1 MFKIFKMARILTGV
15 QSTGTPHLGNL
26 LGAVLPAI
34 EMAKETSDDSFL
46 FIADLHSL
54 TQIKKGDILRDNTFS
69 TAATWL
75 ACGLDLEKTYFYKQ
89 SDVSEVTELTWYLNC
104 FFPYQ
109 RLTLAHSFKDKSED
123 LSDLNTGLF
132 TYPMLMA
139 ADILLYDAEI
149 VPVGKDQ
156 KQHLE
161 ITRDIA
167 KSFNHNYGDTFII
180 PESKIDKNV
189 QTIPGTDGRKMS
201 KTYENTIDIFAD
213 EKSLKKQIMSI
224 VTDSKGLEDKKNP
237 ESCNI
242 FNIFKLIASE
252 DEVKKMKKNYSEGG
266 YGYGHAK
273 THLLNLIL
281 DLFRKERKLYS
292 ELLQNP
298 DHLYGIL
305 VKGEEKARVIADKV
319 LERVRSKLGY

>member
-1 MFKIFKMARILTGV
+1 MARILTGI
-15 QSTGTPHLGNL
+15 QSSGKPHLGNI
-26 LGAVLPAI
+26 LGAIKPSVQLS
-34 EMAKETSDDSFL
+34 KDSDNQSLF

-54 TQIKKGDILRDNTFS
+54 INIKDSKVRNENTLAV
-69 TAATWL
+69 AASWI
-75 ACGLDLEKTYFYKQ
+75 AMGFDYDKNYFYRQ
-89 SDVSEVTELTWYLNC
+89 SKITEVCELAWYLNC
-104 FFPYQ
+104 FTPYPM
-109 RLTLAHSFKDKSED
+109 LSNSHSFKDKSD
-123 LSDLNTGLF
+123 NLSDINSGLF
-132 TYPMLMA
+132 TYPVLMA
-139 ADILLYDAEI
+139 ADILLYDSDI

-201 KTYENTIDIFAD
+201 KTYDNTIDIFAD
-213 EKSLKKQIMSI
+213 EKSLKKQIMTI

-237 ESCNI
+237 DSCNI

-252 DEVKKMKKNYSEGG
+252 SETEKMRKKYIEGG

-273 THLLNLIL
+273 THLLYYIL
-281 DLFRKERKLYS
+281 ELYRDERKLFS
-292 ELLQNP
+292 ELLKNQ
-298 DHLYGIL
+298 DHLYRIL
-305 VKGEEKARVIADKV
+305 EKGEKKAKIIARKV
-319 LERVRSKLGY
+319 LDRVRSKLGY

>member
-1 MFKIFKMARILTGV
+1 MTRILTGI
-15 QSTGTPHLGNL
+15 QSSGKPHLGNI
-26 LGAVLPAI
+26 LGAIKPSI
-34 EMAKETSDDSFL
+34 ELSKNSKNDSLF

-54 TQIKKGDILRDNTFS
+54 INIKDSKVRNENTLAI
-69 TAATWL
+69 AASWI
-75 ACGLDLEKTYFYKQ
+75 AMGFDYEKNYFYRQ
-89 SDVSEVTELTWYLNC
+89 SKITQVCELAWYLNC
-104 FFPYQ
+104 FTPYPM
-109 RLTLAHSFKDKSED
+109 LSNSHSFKDKSD
-123 LSDLNTGLF
+123 NLSDVNSGLF
-132 TYPMLMA
+132 TYPVLMA
-139 ADILLYDAEI
+139 ADILLYDSEI

>member
-1 MFKIFKMARILTGV
+1 MTRILTGI
-15 QSTGTPHLGNL
+15 QSSGKPHLGNI
-26 LGAVLPAI
+26 LGAIKPSI
-34 EMAKETSDDSFL
+34 ELSKNSKNDSLF

-54 TQIKKGDILRDNTFS
+54 INIKDSKVRNENTLAI
-69 TAATWL
+69 AASWI
-75 ACGLDLEKTYFYKQ
+75 AMGFDYEKNYFYRQ
-89 SDVSEVTELTWYLNC
+89 SKITQVCELAWYLNC
-104 FFPYQ
+104 FTPYPM
-109 RLTLAHSFKDKSED
+109 LSNSHSFKDKSD
-123 LSDLNTGLF
+123 NLSDINSGLF
-132 TYPMLMA
+132 TYPVLMA
-139 ADILLYDAEI
+139 ADILLYDSEI

-252 DEVKKMKKNYSEGG
+252 NEVKKMKKNYSEGG
-266 YGYGHAK
+266 YGYGKAK

>member
-1 MFKIFKMARILTGV
+1 MTRILTGI
-15 QSTGTPHLGNL
+15 QSSGKPHLGNI
-26 LGAVLPAI
+26 LGAIKPSI
-34 EMAKETSDDSFL
+34 ELSKNSKNDSLF

-54 TQIKKGDILRDNTFS
+54 INIKDSKVRNDNTLAI
-69 TAATWL
+69 AASWI
-75 ACGLDLEKTYFYKQ
+75 AMGFDYEKNYFYRQ
-89 SDVSEVTELTWYLNC
+89 SKITQVCELAWYLNC
-104 FFPYQ
+104 FTPYPM
-109 RLTLAHSFKDKSED
+109 LSNSHSFKDKSD
-123 LSDLNTGLF
+123 NLSDINSGLF
-132 TYPMLMA
+132 TYPVLMA
-139 ADILLYDAEI
+139 ADILLYDSEI

-189 QTIPGTDGRKMS
+189 QTIPGIDGRKMS

-242 FNIFKLIASE
+242 FNIFKLIARG
-252 DEVKKMKKNYSEGG
+252 DEVKKMEKNYFEGG

-281 DLFRKERKLYS
+281 DLYREERKLYS
-292 ELLQNP
+292 ELIKNP
-298 DHLYGIL
+298 DHLYDIL
-305 VKGEEKARVIADKV
+305 VKGEKKARTIAEKV
-319 LERVRSKLGY
+319 LSRVRSKLGY

>member
-1 MFKIFKMARILTGV
+1 MTRILTGI
-15 QSTGTPHLGNL
+15 QSSGKPHLGNI
-26 LGAVLPAI
+26 LGAIKPSI
-34 EMAKETSDDSFL
+34 ELSKNSKNDSLF

-54 TQIKKGDILRDNTFS
+54 INIKDSKLRNENTLAI
-69 TAATWL
+69 AASWI
-75 ACGLDLEKTYFYKQ
+75 AMGFDYEKNYFYRQ
-89 SDVSEVTELTWYLNC
+89 SKITQVCELAWYLNC
-104 FFPYQ
+104 FTPYPM
-109 RLTLAHSFKDKSED
+109 LSNSHSFKDKSD
-123 LSDLNTGLF
+123 NLSDINSGLF
-132 TYPMLMA
+132 TYPVLMA
-139 ADILLYDAEI
+139 ADILLYDSEI

-292 ELLQNP
+292 ELIQNP

>member
-1 MFKIFKMARILTGV
+1 MTRILTGI
-15 QSTGTPHLGNL
+15 QSSGKPHLGNI
-26 LGAVLPAI
+26 LGAIKPSI
-34 EMAKETSDDSFL
+34 ELSKNSKNDSLF

-54 TQIKKGDILRDNTFS
+54 INIKDSKIRKENTLAI
-69 TAATWL
+69 AASWI
-75 ACGLDLEKTYFYKQ
+75 AMGFNYEKNYFYRQ
-89 SDVSEVTELTWYLNC
+89 SKITQVCELAWYLNC
-104 FFPYQ
+104 FTPYPM
-109 RLTLAHSFKDKSED
+109 LSNSHSFKDKSD
-123 LSDLNTGLF
+123 NLSDINSGLF
-132 TYPMLMA
+132 TYPVLMA
-139 ADILLYDAEI
+139 ADILLYDSKI

-180 PESKIDKNV
+180 PESKIDKDV

-201 KTYENTIDIFAD
+201 KTYKNTIDIFAD

-224 VTDSKGLEDKKNP
+224 VTDSKGIEDKKNP

-252 DEVKKMKKNYSEGG
+252 DEVKKMKKNYVEGG

-281 DLFRKERKLYS
+281 DLYREERKLYS
-292 ELLQNP
+292 ELIKNP
-298 DHLYGIL
+298 DHLYDIL
-305 VKGEEKARVIADKV
+305 LKGEKKARIIAEKV
-319 LERVRSKLGY
+319 LRRVRSKLEY

>member
-1 MFKIFKMARILTGV
+1 MTRILTGI
-15 QSTGTPHLGNL
+15 QSSGKPHLGNI
-26 LGAVLPAI
+26 LGAIKPSI
-34 EMAKETSDDSFL
+34 ELSKNSKNDSLF

-54 TQIKKGDILRDNTFS
+54 INIKDSKVRNENTLAI
-69 TAATWL
+69 AASWI
-75 ACGLDLEKTYFYKQ
+75 AMGFDYEKNYFYRQ
-89 SDVSEVTELTWYLNC
+89 SKITQVCELAWYLNC
-104 FFPYQ
+104 FTPYPM
-109 RLTLAHSFKDKSED
+109 LSNSHSFKDN
-123 LSDLNTGLF
+123 LSDINSGLF
-132 TYPMLMA
+132 TYPVLMA
-139 ADILLYDAEI
+139 ADILLYDSEI

-266 YGYGHAK
+266 YGYGKAK

>member
-1 MFKIFKMARILTGV
+1 MTRILTGI
-15 QSTGTPHLGNL
+15 QSSGKPHLGNI
-26 LGAVLPAI
+26 LGAIKPSI
-34 EMAKETSDDSFL
+34 ELSKNSKNDSLF

-54 TQIKKGDILRDNTFS
+54 INIKDSKVRNENTLAI
-69 TAATWL
+69 AASWI
-75 ACGLDLEKTYFYKQ
+75 AMGFDYEKNYFYRQ
-89 SDVSEVTELTWYLNC
+89 SKITQVCELAWYLNC
-104 FFPYQ
+104 FTPYPM
-109 RLTLAHSFKDKSED
+109 LSNSHSFKDKSD
-123 LSDLNTGLF
+123 NLSDINSGLF
-132 TYPMLMA
+132 TYPVLMA
-139 ADILLYDAEI
+139 ADILLYDSEI

-201 KTYENTIDIFAD
+201 KTYQNTIDIFAD

-224 VTDSKGLEDKKNP
+224 VTDSKGIEDKKNP

-252 DEVKKMKKNYSEGG
+252 DEVKKMKKNYVEGG

-281 DLFRKERKLYS
+281 DLYREERKLYS
-292 ELLQNP
+292 ELIKNP
-298 DHLYGIL
+298 DHLYDIL
-305 VKGEEKARVIADKV
+305 VKGEKKAMIIAEKV
-319 LERVRSKLGY
+319 LRRVRSKLGY

>member
-1 MFKIFKMARILTGV
+1 MTRILTGI
-15 QSTGTPHLGNL
+15 QSSGKPHLGNI
-26 LGAVLPAI
+26 LGAIKPSI
-34 EMAKETSDDSFL
+34 ELSKNSKNDSLF

-54 TQIKKGDILRDNTFS
+54 INIKDSKVRNENTLAI
-69 TAATWL
+69 AASWI
-75 ACGLDLEKTYFYKQ
+75 AMGFDYEKNYFYRQ
-89 SDVSEVTELTWYLNC
+89 SKITQVCELAWYLNC
-104 FFPYQ
+104 FTPYPM
-109 RLTLAHSFKDKSED
+109 LSNSHSFKDKSD
-123 LSDLNTGLF
+123 NLSDINSGLF
-132 TYPMLMA
+132 TYPVLMA
-139 ADILLYDAEI
+139 ADILLYDSEI

-201 KTYENTIDIFAD
+201 KTYENTIDIFTD

-224 VTDSKGLEDKKNP
+224 VTDSKGLEDKKNA

>member
-1 MFKIFKMARILTGV
+1 MTRILTGI
-15 QSTGTPHLGNL
+15 QSSGKPHLGNI
-26 LGAVLPAI
+26 LGAIKPSI
-34 EMAKETSDDSFL
+34 ELSKNSKNDSLF

-54 TQIKKGDILRDNTFS
+54 INIKDSKVRNDNTLAI
-69 TAATWL
+69 AASWI
-75 ACGLDLEKTYFYKQ
+75 AMGFDYEKNYFYRQ
-89 SDVSEVTELTWYLNC
+89 SKITQVCELAWYLNC
-104 FFPYQ
+104 FTPYPM
-109 RLTLAHSFKDKSED
+109 LSNSHSFKDKSD
-123 LSDLNTGLF
+123 NLSDINSGLF
-132 TYPMLMA
+132 TYPVLMA
-139 ADILLYDAEI
+139 ADILLYDSEI

-189 QTIPGTDGRKMS
+189 QTIPGIDGRKMS

-242 FNIFKLIASE
+242 FNIFKLIASG
-252 DEVKKMKKNYSEGG
+252 DEVKKMKKNYVEGG
-266 YGYGHAK
+266 YGYGNAK

>member
-1 MFKIFKMARILTGV
+1 MTRILTGI
-15 QSTGTPHLGNL
+15 QSSGKPHLGNI
-26 LGAVLPAI
+26 LGAIKPSI
-34 EMAKETSDDSFL
+34 ELSKNSKNDSLF

-54 TQIKKGDILRDNTFS
+54 INIKDSKIRKENTLAI
-69 TAATWL
+69 AASWI
-75 ACGLDLEKTYFYKQ
+75 AMGFNYEKNYFYRQ
-89 SDVSEVTELTWYLNC
+89 SKITQVCELAWYLNC
-104 FFPYQ
+104 FTPYPM
-109 RLTLAHSFKDKSED
+109 LSNSHSFKDKSD
-123 LSDLNTGLF
+123 NLSDINSGLF
-132 TYPMLMA
+132 TYPVLMA
-139 ADILLYDAEI
+139 ADILLYDSEI

-201 KTYENTIDIFAD
+201 KTYQNTIDIFAD

-224 VTDSKGLEDKKNP
+224 VTDSKGIEDKKNP

-252 DEVKKMKKNYSEGG
+252 DEVKKMKKNYVDGG

-281 DLFRKERKLYS
+281 DLYREERKLYS
-292 ELLQNP
+292 ELIKNP
-298 DHLYGIL
+298 DHLYDIL
-305 VKGEEKARVIADKV
+305 VKGEKKARIIAEKV
-319 LERVRSKLGY
+319 LRRVRSKLGY

>member
-1 MFKIFKMARILTGV
+1 MTRILTGI
-15 QSTGTPHLGNL
+15 QSSGKPHLGNI
-26 LGAVLPAI
+26 LGAIKPSI
-34 EMAKETSDDSFL
+34 ELSKNSKNDSLF

-54 TQIKKGDILRDNTFS
+54 INIKDSKVRNENTLAI
-69 TAATWL
+69 AASWI
-75 ACGLDLEKTYFYKQ
+75 AMGFDYEKNYFYRQ
-89 SDVSEVTELTWYLNC
+89 SKITQVCELAWYLNC
-104 FFPYQ
+104 FTPYPM
-109 RLTLAHSFKDKSED
+109 LSNSHSFKDKSD
-123 LSDLNTGLF
+123 NLSDINSGLF
-132 TYPMLMA
+132 TYPVLMA
-139 ADILLYDAEI
+139 ADILLYDSEI

-273 THLLNLIL
+273 THLLSLIL

>member
-1 MFKIFKMARILTGV
+1 MTRILTGI
-15 QSTGTPHLGNL
+15 QSSGKPHLGNI
-26 LGAVLPAI
+26 LGAIKPSI
-34 EMAKETSDDSFL
+34 ELSKNSKNDSLF

-54 TQIKKGDILRDNTFS
+54 INIKDSKVRNDNTLAI
-69 TAATWL
+69 AASWI
-75 ACGLDLEKTYFYKQ
+75 AMGFDYEKNYFYRQ
-89 SDVSEVTELTWYLNC
+89 SKITQVCELAWYLNC
-104 FFPYQ
+104 FTPYPM
-109 RLTLAHSFKDKSED
+109 LSNSHSFKDKSD
-123 LSDLNTGLF
+123 NLSDINSGLF
-132 TYPMLMA
+132 TYPVLMA
-139 ADILLYDAEI
+139 ADILLYDSEI

-242 FNIFKLIASE
+242 FNILKLIASE

>member
-1 MFKIFKMARILTGV
+1 MTRILTGI
-15 QSTGTPHLGNL
+15 QSSGKPHLGNI
-26 LGAVLPAI
+26 LGAIKPSI
-34 EMAKETSDDSFL
+34 ELSKNSKNDSLF

-54 TQIKKGDILRDNTFS
+54 INIKDSKVRNDNTLAI
-69 TAATWL
+69 AASWI
-75 ACGLDLEKTYFYKQ
+75 AMGFDYEKNYFYRQ
-89 SDVSEVTELTWYLNC
+89 SKITQVCELAWYLNC
-104 FFPYQ
+104 FTPYPM
-109 RLTLAHSFKDKSED
+109 LSNSHSFKDKSD
-123 LSDLNTGLF
+123 NLSDINSGLF
-132 TYPMLMA
+132 TYPVLMA
-139 ADILLYDAEI
+139 ADILLYDSEI

-189 QTIPGTDGRKMS
+189 QTIPGIDGRKMS

-224 VTDSKGLEDKKNP
+224 VTDSKSIEDKKNP

-242 FNIFKLIASE
+242 FNIFKLIASG
-252 DEVKKMKKNYSEGG
+252 DEVKKMEKNYFEGG

-281 DLFRKERKLYS
+281 DLYREERKLYS
-292 ELLQNP
+292 ELIKNP
-298 DHLYGIL
+298 DHLYDIL
-305 VKGEEKARVIADKV
+305 VKGEKKARTIAEKV
-319 LERVRSKLGY
+319 LSRVRSKLGY

>member
-1 MFKIFKMARILTGV
+1 MTRILTGI
-15 QSTGTPHLGNL
+15 QSSGKPHLGNI
-26 LGAVLPAI
+26 LGAIKPSI
-34 EMAKETSDDSFL
+34 ELSKNSKNDSLF

-54 TQIKKGDILRDNTFS
+54 INIKDSKIRKENTLAI
-69 TAATWL
+69 AASWI
-75 ACGLDLEKTYFYKQ
+75 AMGFNYEKNYFYRQ
-89 SDVSEVTELTWYLNC
+89 SKITQVCELAWYLNC
-104 FFPYQ
+104 FTPYPM
-109 RLTLAHSFKDKSED
+109 LSNSHSFKDKSD
-123 LSDLNTGLF
+123 NLSDINSGLF
-132 TYPMLMA
+132 TYPVLMA
-139 ADILLYDAEI
+139 ADILLYDSKI

-180 PESKIDKNV
+180 PESKIDKDV
-189 QTIPGTDGRKMS
+189 QPIPGTDGRKMS
-201 KTYENTIDIFAD
+201 KTYKNTIDIFAD

-224 VTDSKGLEDKKNP
+224 VTDSKGIEDKKNP

-252 DEVKKMKKNYSEGG
+252 DEVKKMKKNYVEGG

-281 DLFRKERKLYS
+281 DLYREERKLYS
-292 ELLQNP
+292 ELIKNP
-298 DHLYGIL
+298 DHLYDIL
-305 VKGEEKARVIADKV
+305 LKGEKKARIIAEKV
-319 LERVRSKLGY
+319 LRRVRSKLEY

>member
-1 MFKIFKMARILTGV
+1 MTRILTGI
-15 QSTGTPHLGNL
+15 QSSGKPHLGNI
-26 LGAVLPAI
+26 LGAIKPSI
-34 EMAKETSDDSFL
+34 ELSKNSKNDSLF

-54 TQIKKGDILRDNTFS
+54 INIKDSKVRNDNTLAI
-69 TAATWL
+69 AASWI
-75 ACGLDLEKTYFYKQ
+75 AMGFDYEKNYFYRQ
-89 SDVSEVTELTWYLNC
+89 SKITQVCELAWYLNC
-104 FFPYQ
+104 FTPYPM
-109 RLTLAHSFKDKSED
+109 LSNSHSFKDKSD
-123 LSDLNTGLF
+123 NLSDINSGLF
-132 TYPMLMA
+132 TYPVLMA
-139 ADILLYDAEI
+139 ADILLYDSEI

-189 QTIPGTDGRKMS
+189 QTIPGIDGRKMS

-224 VTDSKGLEDKKNP
+224 VTDSKGIEDKKNP

-242 FNIFKLIASE
+242 FNIFKLIASG
-252 DEVKKMKKNYSEGG
+252 DEVKKMKKNYVEGG
-266 YGYGHAK
+266 YGYGNAK

>member
-1 MFKIFKMARILTGV
+1 MTRILTGI
-15 QSTGTPHLGNL
+15 QSSGKPHLGNI
-26 LGAVLPAI
+26 LGAIKPSI
-34 EMAKETSDDSFL
+34 ELSKNSKNDSLF

-54 TQIKKGDILRDNTFS
+54 INIKDSKIRKENTLAI
-69 TAATWL
+69 AASWI
-75 ACGLDLEKTYFYKQ
+75 AMGFNYEKNYFYRQ
-89 SDVSEVTELTWYLNC
+89 SKITQVCELAWYLNC
-104 FFPYQ
+104 FTPYPM
-109 RLTLAHSFKDKSED
+109 LSNSHSFKDKSD
-123 LSDLNTGLF
+123 NLSDINSGLF
-132 TYPMLMA
+132 TYPVLMA
-139 ADILLYDAEI
+139 ADILLYDSKI

-189 QTIPGTDGRKMS
+189 QTIPGIDGRKMS

-224 VTDSKGLEDKKNP
+224 VTDSKGIEDKKNP

-252 DEVKKMKKNYSEGG
+252 DEVKKMKKNYVEGG

-281 DLFRKERKLYS
+281 DLYREERKLYL
-292 ELLQNP
+292 ELIKNP
-298 DHLYGIL
+298 DHLYDIL
-305 VKGEEKARVIADKV
+305 LKGEKKARIIAEKV
-319 LERVRSKLGY
+319 LRRVRSKLEY

>member
-1 MFKIFKMARILTGV
+1 MTRILTGI
-15 QSTGTPHLGNL
+15 QSSGKPHLGNI
-26 LGAVLPAI
+26 LGAIKPSI
-34 EMAKETSDDSFL
+34 ELSKNSKNDSLF

-54 TQIKKGDILRDNTFS
+54 INIKDSKVRNENTLAI
-69 TAATWL
+69 AASWI
-75 ACGLDLEKTYFYKQ
+75 AMGFDYEKNYFYRQ
-89 SDVSEVTELTWYLNC
+89 SKITQVCELAWYLNC
-104 FFPYQ
+104 FTPYPM
-109 RLTLAHSFKDKSED
+109 LSNSHSFKDKSD
-123 LSDLNTGLF
+123 NLSDINSGLF
-132 TYPMLMA
+132 TYPVLMA
-139 ADILLYDAEI
+139 ADILLYDSKI

-180 PESKIDKNV
+180 PESKIDKDV

-201 KTYENTIDIFAD
+201 KTYQNTIDIFAD

-224 VTDSKGLEDKKNP
+224 VTDSKGIEDKKNP

-252 DEVKKMKKNYSEGG
+252 DEVKKMKKNYVEGG

-281 DLFRKERKLYS
+281 DLYREERKLYS
-292 ELLQNP
+292 ELIKNP
-298 DHLYGIL
+298 DHLYDIL
-305 VKGEEKARVIADKV
+305 LKGEKKARIIAEKV
-319 LERVRSKLGY
+319 LRRVRSKLGY

>member
-1 MFKIFKMARILTGV
+1 MTRSLTGI
-15 QSTGTPHLGNL
+15 QSSGKPHLGNI
-26 LGAVLPAI
+26 LGAIKPSI
-34 EMAKETSDDSFL
+34 ELSKNSKNDSLF

-54 TQIKKGDILRDNTFS
+54 INIKDSKVRNENTLAI
-69 TAATWL
+69 AASWI
-75 ACGLDLEKTYFYKQ
+75 AMGFDYEKNYFYRQ
-89 SDVSEVTELTWYLNC
+89 SKITQVCELAWYLNC
-104 FFPYQ
+104 FTPYPM
-109 RLTLAHSFKDKSED
+109 LSNSHSFKDKSD
-123 LSDLNTGLF
+123 NLSDINSGLF
-132 TYPMLMA
+132 TYPVLMA
-139 ADILLYDAEI
+139 ADILLYDSEI

-167 KSFNHNYGDTFII
+167 KSFNHSYGDTFII

-201 KTYENTIDIFAD
+201 KTYQNTIDIFAD

-224 VTDSKGLEDKKNP
+224 VTDSKGIEDKKNP

-252 DEVKKMKKNYSEGG
+252 DEVKKMKKNYVEGG

-281 DLFRKERKLYS
+281 DLYREERKLYS
-292 ELLQNP
+292 ELIKNP
-298 DHLYGIL
+298 DHLYDIL
-305 VKGEEKARVIADKV
+305 VKGEKKAMIIAEKV
-319 LERVRSKLGY
+319 LRRVRSKLGY

>member
-1 MFKIFKMARILTGV
+1 MGF
-15 QSTGTPHLGNL
+15 NY
-26 LGAVLPAI
+26 
-34 EMAKETSDDSFL
+34 
-46 FIADLHSL
+46 
-54 TQIKKGDILRDNTFS
+54 
-69 TAATWL
+69 
-75 ACGLDLEKTYFYKQ
+75 EKNYFYRQ
-89 SDVSEVTELTWYLNC
+89 SKITQVCELAWYLNC
-104 FFPYQ
+104 FTPYPM
-109 RLTLAHSFKDKSED
+109 LSNSHSFKDKSD
-123 LSDLNTGLF
+123 NLSDINSGLF
-132 TYPMLMA
+132 TYPVLMA
-139 ADILLYDAEI
+139 ADILLYDSKI

-180 PESKIDKNV
+180 PESKIDKDV

-201 KTYENTIDIFAD
+201 KTYKNTIDIFAD

-224 VTDSKGLEDKKNP
+224 VTDSKGIEDKKNP

-252 DEVKKMKKNYSEGG
+252 DEVKKMKKNYVEGG

-281 DLFRKERKLYS
+281 DLYREERKLYS
-292 ELLQNP
+292 ELIKNP
-298 DHLYGIL
+298 DHLYDIL
-305 VKGEEKARVIADKV
+305 LKGEKKARIIAEKV
-319 LERVRSKLGY
+319 LRRVRSKLEY

>member
-1 MFKIFKMARILTGV
+1 MTRILTGI
-15 QSTGTPHLGNL
+15 QSSGKPHLGNI
-26 LGAVLPAI
+26 LGAIKPSI
-34 EMAKETSDDSFL
+34 ELSKNSKNDSLF

-54 TQIKKGDILRDNTFS
+54 IHIKDSNVRTENTLAI
-69 TAATWL
+69 AASWI
-75 ACGLDLEKTYFYKQ
+75 AMGFDYEKNYFYRQ
-89 SDVSEVTELTWYLNC
+89 SKITQVCELAWYLNC
-104 FFPYQ
+104 FTPYPM
-109 RLTLAHSFKDKSED
+109 LSNSHSFKDKSD
-123 LSDLNTGLF
+123 NLSDINSGLF
-132 TYPMLMA
+132 TYPVLMA
-139 ADILLYDAEI
+139 ADILLYDSEI

-213 EKSLKKQIMSI
+213 EKFLKKQIMSI

>member
-1 MFKIFKMARILTGV
+1 MTRILTGI
-15 QSTGTPHLGNL
+15 QSSGKPHLGNI
-26 LGAVLPAI
+26 LGAIKPSI
-34 EMAKETSDDSFL
+34 ELSKNSKNDSLF

-54 TQIKKGDILRDNTFS
+54 INIKDSKIRKENTLAI
-69 TAATWL
+69 AASWI
-75 ACGLDLEKTYFYKQ
+75 AMGFNYEKNYFYRQ
-89 SDVSEVTELTWYLNC
+89 SKITQVCELAWYLNC
-104 FFPYQ
+104 FTPYPM
-109 RLTLAHSFKDKSED
+109 LSNSHSFKDKSD
-123 LSDLNTGLF
+123 NLSDINSGLF
-132 TYPMLMA
+132 TYPVLMA
-139 ADILLYDAEI
+139 ADILLYDSKI

-201 KTYENTIDIFAD
+201 KTYKNTIDIFAD

-224 VTDSKGLEDKKNP
+224 VTDSKGIEDKKNP

-242 FNIFKLIASE
+242 FNIFKLIASG
-252 DEVKKMKKNYSEGG
+252 DEVKKMEKNYFEGG

-281 DLFRKERKLYS
+281 DLYREERKLYS
-292 ELLQNP
+292 ELIKNP
-298 DHLYGIL
+298 DHLYDIL
-305 VKGEEKARVIADKV
+305 VKGEKKAMIIAEKV
-319 LERVRSKLGY
+319 LRRVRSKLGY

>member
-1 MFKIFKMARILTGV
+1 MTRILTGI
-15 QSTGTPHLGNL
+15 QSSGKPHLGNI
-26 LGAVLPAI
+26 LGAIKPSI
-34 EMAKETSDDSFL
+34 ELSKNSKNDSLF

-54 TQIKKGDILRDNTFS
+54 INIKDSKVRNENTLAI
-69 TAATWL
+69 AASWI
-75 ACGLDLEKTYFYKQ
+75 AMGFDYEKNYFYRQ
-89 SDVSEVTELTWYLNC
+89 SKITQVCELAWYLNC
-104 FFPYQ
+104 FTPYPM
-109 RLTLAHSFKDKSED
+109 LSNSHSFKDKSD
-123 LSDLNTGLF
+123 NLSDINSGLF
-132 TYPMLMA
+132 TYPVLMA
-139 ADILLYDAEI
+139 ADILLYDSEI

-189 QTIPGTDGRKMS
+189 QTIPGIDGRKMS

-224 VTDSKGLEDKKNP
+224 VTDSKGIEDKKNP

-242 FNIFKLIASE
+242 FNIIKLIASE
-252 DEVKKMKKNYSEGG
+252 DEVKKMNKNYFEGG

-281 DLFRKERKLYS
+281 DLYREERKLYS
-292 ELLQNP
+292 ELIKNP
-298 DHLYGIL
+298 DHLYDIL
-305 VKGEEKARVIADKV
+305 VKGEKKARTIAEKV
-319 LERVRSKLGY
+319 LSRVRSKLGY

>member
-1 MFKIFKMARILTGV
+1 MTRILTGI
-15 QSTGTPHLGNL
+15 QSSGKPHLGNI
-26 LGAVLPAI
+26 LGAIKPSI
-34 EMAKETSDDSFL
+34 ELSKNSKNDSLF

-54 TQIKKGDILRDNTFS
+54 INIKDSKVRNENTLAI
-69 TAATWL
+69 AASWI
-75 ACGLDLEKTYFYKQ
+75 AMGFNYEKNYFYRQ
-89 SDVSEVTELTWYLNC
+89 SKITQVCELAWYLNC
-104 FFPYQ
+104 FTPYPM
-109 RLTLAHSFKDKSED
+109 LSNSHSFKDKSD
-123 LSDLNTGLF
+123 NLSDINSGLF
-132 TYPMLMA
+132 TYPVLMA
-139 ADILLYDAEI
+139 ADILLYDSEI

-189 QTIPGTDGRKMS
+189 QTVLGTDGRKMS
-201 KTYENTIDIFAD
+201 KTYQNTIDIFAD

-224 VTDSKGLEDKKNP
+224 VTDSKGIEDKKNP

-252 DEVKKMKKNYSEGG
+252 DEVKKMKKNYVEGG

-281 DLFRKERKLYS
+281 DLYREERKLYS
-292 ELLQNP
+292 ELIKNP
-298 DHLYGIL
+298 DHLYDIL
-305 VKGEEKARVIADKV
+305 VKGEKKARIIAEKV
-319 LERVRSKLGY
+319 LRRVRSKLGY